1 MIMTNSDGANSKS
14 SQEQSG
20 RGGFTFLDNSKY
32 HEYVLFFRAKPYK
45 YFIIHGRIISK
56 SKKNVKT
63 TLFL

>member
-14 SQEQSG
+14 SREQSG
-20 RGGFTFLDNSKY
+20 RGGFTFLDNSKH
-32 HEYVLFFRAKPYK
+32 HEHVLFFRAKPYK
-45 YFIIHGRIISK
+45 YFIIRGRIISK